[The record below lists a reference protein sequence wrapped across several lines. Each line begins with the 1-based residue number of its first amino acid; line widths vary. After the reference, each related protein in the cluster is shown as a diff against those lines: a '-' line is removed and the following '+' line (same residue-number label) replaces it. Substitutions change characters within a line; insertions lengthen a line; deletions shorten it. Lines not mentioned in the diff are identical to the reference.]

1 MPKDPV
7 QCTVFKRTPLRPAVK
22 PNDIYV
28 RRGQPRRSLVPV
40 VKRGIDLL
48 MNKGYTLIN
57 IHGLGAAVEL
67 AMKAALCI
75 QQALHNQVTLLIFT
89 STVTLF
95 DDCIRSP
102 ETNGGSVSSSNDDKS
117 TDPPRTEELGGVH
130 TSTRQNSAVR
140 IEISLLPEVQQL
152 LTPKNKATQWR
163 VK

>member
-1 MPKDPV
+1 MPKDPA
-7 QCTVFKRTPLRPAVK
+7 QCTMFKRAPLRPAVK
-22 PNDIYV
+22 PNDLYV
-28 RRGQPRRSLVPV
+28 RRGKPRRSLVPV

-48 MNKGYTLIN
+48 MNKGYTVIN
-57 IHGLGAAVEL
+57 VHGLGAAVEL

-75 QQALHNQVTLLIFT
+75 QQALHNQATLHIYT

-102 ETNGGSVSSSNDDKS
+102 KADSESILPSNDDKS
-117 TDPPRTEELGGVH
+117 TVPPTDEELGGVH

-140 IEISLLPEVQQL
+140 IEISLLPQVQQL

-163 VK
+163 VR